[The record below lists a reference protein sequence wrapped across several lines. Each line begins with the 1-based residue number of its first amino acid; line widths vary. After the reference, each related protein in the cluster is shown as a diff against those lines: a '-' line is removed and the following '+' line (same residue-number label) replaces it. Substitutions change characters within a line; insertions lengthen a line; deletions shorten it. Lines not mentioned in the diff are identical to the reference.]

1 MPESAGPEATFQ
13 AFLREGRFM
22 LQRCRETGA
31 FVFYPRVAPP
41 GTGTGTLEWVEASGR
56 GTVYATTV
64 TRRRPEQGGS
74 YNLALIELAEGPRML
89 SRVVGLPP
97 EEVRIGMG
105 VRARIDE
112 IEGVPA
118 VGFEPEERPR

>member
-31 FVFYPRVAPP
+31 YVFYPRLMPP
-41 GTGTGTLEWVEASGR
+41 GGAGTLEWVEASGR

-118 VGFEPEERPR
+118 VVFEPEERPR

>member
-13 AFLREGRFM
+13 AFLREGLFM

-31 FVFYPRVAPP
+31 YVFYPRLMP
-41 GTGTGTLEWVEASGR
+41 GTGAGTLEWVEATGR

-74 YNLALIELAEGPRML
+74 YNLALVELAEGPRLL
-89 SRVVGLPP
+89 SRVVGVAP
-97 EEVRIGMG
+97 EDVRIGMD
-105 VRARIDE
+105 VRARVDE

-118 VGFEPEERPR
+118 